1 MNILLV
7 GINAKYI
14 HSNLAIRYLQR
25 YLENSTAYHAE
36 IAEYTINHRIDTIM
50 REIYEQAPE
59 LIGFSCY
66 IWNFEYVKE
75 LTVELKKLLPN
86 AVFVWG
92 GPEVSYQSEQYIG
105 NDADY
110 IICGEGEQTFAELVH
125 RLESG
130 QVPEKRVL
138 YGEPVEM
145 DTIPFV
151 YDDLADL
158 KNRIIYYESSR
169 GCPFQCQYCL
179 SSIEKRVHFHSMERT
194 LSDLDFFLAHQV
206 MQVKLVDRTFNC
218 DKKRTKELWRY
229 LLAHDN
235 GVTNFHFEIA
245 GELIDEE
252 CLTLLSQARKG
263 FFQLEIGVQ
272 SVNPLTL
279 REIRRETDMEQLFAV
294 VRRIKEMGNIHI
306 HLDLIAGLPYED
318 IESFAHS
325 FNTVYALGP
334 HQLQLGFLKVLKGS
348 GICQKQAEYGIVHT
362 DKPPYEVLYT
372 NWLSYDDVLRLKLV
386 EDMVERYYNSNRYK
400 LSCNYLCSLFDSPF
414 AFFDALGH
422 YYKENKF
429 HLEAVSE
436 IDSYTVLYEF
446 LNTLGRG
453 DLEKFKWL
461 AKYDLYSHKKA
472 KKWPEWMNN
481 DLVLQYKQQIRHF
494 YGREENRICFFPQYP
509 ETDPR
514 QLSNLLHLEIFPFD
528 PVSGESQRTACLFC
542 YRNCDILG
550 NAETVII
557 PIDILTDY

>member
-194 LSDLDFFLAHQV
+194 LSDLDFFLAHRV
-206 MQVKLVDRTFNC
+206 MQVKFVDRTFNC

-252 CLTLLSQARKG
+252 CLTLL
-263 FFQLEIGVQ
+263 
-272 SVNPLTL
+272 
-279 REIRRETDMEQLFAV
+279 
-294 VRRIKEMGNIHI
+294 
-306 HLDLIAGLPYED
+306 
-318 IESFAHS
+318 
-325 FNTVYALGP
+325 
-334 HQLQLGFLKVLKGS
+334 
-348 GICQKQAEYGIVHT
+348 
-362 DKPPYEVLYT
+362 
-372 NWLSYDDVLRLKLV
+372 
-386 EDMVERYYNSNRYK
+386 
-400 LSCNYLCSLFDSPF
+400 
-414 AFFDALGH
+414 
-422 YYKENKF
+422 
-429 HLEAVSE
+429 
-436 IDSYTVLYEF
+436 
-446 LNTLGRG
+446 
-453 DLEKFKWL
+453 
-461 AKYDLYSHKKA
+461 
-472 KKWPEWMNN
+472 
-481 DLVLQYKQQIRHF
+481 
-494 YGREENRICFFPQYP
+494 
-509 ETDPR
+509 
-514 QLSNLLHLEIFPFD
+514 
-528 PVSGESQRTACLFC
+528 
-542 YRNCDILG
+542 
-550 NAETVII
+550 
-557 PIDILTDY
+557 

>member
-1 MNILLV
+1 MKNLLV

-25 YLENSTAYHAE
+25 YLESSTPYHAA
-36 IAEYTINHRIDTIM
+36 IAEYTINHRTEMIL
-50 REIYEQAPE
+50 REIYEQRPD

-75 LTVELKKLLPN
+75 LTVELKKLLPDT
-86 AVFVWG
+86 VIVWG

-105 NDADY
+105 VYADY
-110 IICGEGEQTFAELVH
+110 LVCGEGEQAFAELVCQ
-125 RLESG
+125 LEKG
-130 QVPEKRVL
+130 QPPTDRVRR
-138 YGEPVEM
+138 GAPVDM

-151 YDDLADL
+151 YDDLTDL
-158 KNRIIYYESSR
+158 QNRILYYESSR
-169 GCPFQCQYCL
+169 GCPFRCQYCL
-179 SSIEKRVHFHSMERT
+179 SSIEKKVHFHSMERT
-194 LSDLDFFLAHQV
+194 LSDLDFFLAHRV
-206 MQVKLVDRTFNC
+206 KQVKFVDRTFNC

-245 GELIDEE
+245 GELLDEE
-252 CLTLLSQARKG
+252 CLELLSQARKG

-272 SVNPLTL
+272 SVNRQTL

-294 VRRIKEMGNIHI
+294 VKRIKEMGNIHV

-318 IESFAHS
+318 VNSFADS
-325 FNTVYALGP
+325 FNTVYALRP

-348 GICQKQAEYGIVHT
+348 GICQRQADYGIVHT
-362 DKPPYEVLYT
+362 DKPPYEMLYT

-400 LSCNYLCSLFDSPF
+400 LSCDYLCRLFDSPF
-414 AFFDALGH
+414 AFYDALGQ
-422 YYKENKF
+422 YYKEQKY

-446 LNTLGRG
+446 LKTLGRG
-453 DLEKFKWL
+453 NTEKFKWL

-481 DLVLQYKQQIRHF
+481 DLTVQYQQQIRRF
-494 YGREENRICFFPQYP
+494 YESEENHLRFFPQYP
-509 ETDPR
+509 ESDAR
-514 QLSNLLHLEIFPFD
+514 QLSHLLHLEVFPFD
-528 PVSGESQRTACLFC
+528 PIGEEPHPTALLFR
-542 YRNCDILG
+542 YRDCDLLG
-550 NAETVII
+550 NAETVLVSDKIF
-557 PIDILTDY
+557 TDY